1 VTDTVTSSR
10 PADST
15 GSGAMTGWGAGRRRA
30 RAVRDEQFTAFVES
44 AATRLRRSAYLMCRD
59 WHLAQDLTQQTF
71 TKMYA
76 VWDRIHN
83 ATNLESYSR
92 RVLMNLVFD
101 QQRRRSGSE
110 VVLAELPDRPDD
122 AAAGTPEL
130 RLALVDALARLSV
143 EDRAVLVLRH
153 AEDHSVDTVATILGV
168 SVSVVKMRNARALP
182 RLRSLLG
189 EDFLGGGRRPGGV
202 SEG

>member
-1 VTDTVTSSR
+1 MTETVIPSR
-10 PADST
+10 PADDT
-15 GSGAMTGWGAGRRRA
+15 RAAGGARRRGKA
-30 RAVRDEQFTAFVES
+30 ARDEEFTAFVES

-76 VWDRIHN
+76 VWKRIRTG
-83 ATNLESYSR
+83 TNLEGYSR

-101 QQRRRSGSE
+101 RQQRRSGSE
-110 VVLAELPDRPDD
+110 LVLAELPDRPDD
-122 AAAGTPEL
+122 GGGDGTPEV

-153 AEDHSVDTVATILGV
+153 AEDHSVETVATILKV
-168 SVSVVKMRNARALP
+168 SVSVVKMRNQRALA
-182 RLRSLLG
+182 RLRTLLG
-189 EDFLGGGRRPGGV
+189 DDFLV
-202 SEG
+202 AD

>member
-1 VTDTVTSSR
+1 MTGTVTPSQ
-10 PADST
+10 PADDT
-15 GSGAMTGWGAGRRRA
+15 RTPAGAGWRAGRRRA
-30 RAVRDEQFTAFVES
+30 KVARDEEFTAFVES

-59 WHLAQDLTQQTF
+59 WHLAQDLTQHTF

-76 VWDRIHN
+76 AWDRIRTG
-83 ATNLESYSR
+83 TNLEGYSR

-101 QQRRRSGSE
+101 QQRRRGRSE
-110 VVLAELPDRPDD
+110 IVLAELPDQPDGVP
-122 AAAGTPEL
+122 AGAPEL

-153 AEDHSVDTVATILGV
+153 AEDHSVETVAVILGV

-182 RLRSLLG
+182 RLRSMLG
-189 EDFLGGGRRPGGV
+189 EDFLDH
-202 SEG
+202 